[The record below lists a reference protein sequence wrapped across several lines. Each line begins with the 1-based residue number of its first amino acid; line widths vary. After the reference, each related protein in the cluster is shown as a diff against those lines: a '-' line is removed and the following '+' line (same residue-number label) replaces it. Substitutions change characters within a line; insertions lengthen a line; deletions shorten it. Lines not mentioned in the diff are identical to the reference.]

1 MAKGSDRIISVLN
14 ILNFIY
20 AQAIQRYMERTKVYS
35 SNVSIKL
42 KREKCA
48 DDSDLEATSI
58 TDVTEVME

>member
-20 AQAIQRYMERTKVYS
+20 AQEIQRYMERAKVYS

-42 KREKCA
+42 K
-48 DDSDLEATSI
+48 
-58 TDVTEVME
+58 